1 MEEDV
6 KKYAG
11 ERMLAIRKERK
22 LRQEDVANAVGITRA
37 SLSYYENGERTIGAD
52 VLFRICRFYNVSAD
66 YILGLK
72 EEEPEIDLIKIMRK
86 TGLSEKSLTNLLNL
100 ENSMD
105 TVNSILE
112 NLKVS
117 KI

>member
-37 SLSYYENGERTIGAD
+37 SLSYYEKGERTLGVD
-52 VLFRICRFYNVSAD
+52 VLFRICKFYRVSAD

-72 EEEPEIDLIKIMRK
+72 EE
-86 TGLSEKSLTNLLNL
+86 
-100 ENSMD
+100 
-105 TVNSILE
+105 
-112 NLKVS
+112 
-117 KI
+117 